1 MEVQFRPY
9 SMAVQI
15 TDAAQDAIELKD
27 SGGNRLKCN
36 FVSVEASGDGSD
48 AYFRV
53 AVNPGDRLEEASA
66 GGTLTTPVASS
77 ETPAAALGTVASGI
91 CGGYAS
97 VNKGVVEYL
106 LSDSDRVSKIYIQQS
121 EAANTNFWITYGQ
134 IQGGNIYRDNERPVG
149 S

>member
-15 TDAAQDAIELKD
+15 TDAAEDAIELKD

-36 FVSVEASGDGSD
+36 FVSIEASGADGN

-53 AVNPGDRLEEASA
+53 ATNPGDRLEEASA
-66 GGTLTTPVASS
+66 GGTLTTPVEYS
-77 ETPAAALGTVASGI
+77 ETPAAALGTTTSGV
-91 CGGYAS
+91 CGGYGS
-97 VNKGVVEYL
+97 VNKGIVEYL
-106 LSDSDRVSKIYIQQS
+106 FSDADRVSTIYIQQS
-121 EAANTNFWITYGQ
+121 EAATTNFWITYGQ
-134 IQGGNIYRDNERPVG
+134 IQGGNILRDNERPVG